1 MRESKKGF
9 TLIEMIFVI
18 AVTGVIAGM
27 TFIQISQIY
36 ESLIQKNY
44 SSEIQNEASVVS
56 EQIVSRLSGAFKNSL
71 AGADS
76 TGGGGCKGLSDLTA
90 GESKNVLMW
99 VAKSDESEK
108 GVWDANRSTYIGW
121 SGVASNDGS
130 KTFTTPASNME
141 SVESIIDSLIE
152 ETGSLSQNSKSP
164 VALYF
169 HMGGEYITETGKVC
183 DNFYNDG
190 SDEFVLHQI
199 KREGVGKITLLSNK
213 NRSEINR
220 YSITHAAYAIE
231 KKENGDLWLYTFRPW
246 LSEKPSSGKTKSLLA
261 RNVSQF
267 GFKYDGGLFRINIC
281 LSKTVNGFKLEGCKE
296 RVVF

>member
-71 AGADS
+71 AAADS

-164 VALYF
+164 VAVYF
-169 HMGGEYITETGKVC
+169 QNSGGEACST
-183 DNFYNDG
+183 FYNDG
-190 SDEFVLHQI
+190 SSDFALRQI
-199 KREGVGKITLLSNK
+199 KREGSSKITVLDDK
-213 NRSEINR
+213 NRTDR

-281 LSKTVNGFKLEGCKE
+281 LSKELNGYEIEGCKE

>member
-90 GESKNVLMW
+90 GESKNILMW

-121 SGVASNDGS
+121 SGVVGNDDIATS
-130 KTFTTPASNME
+130 TFDTPASNLE
-141 SVESIIDSLIE
+141 SVESIIDSLVG
-152 ETGSLSQNSKSP
+152 ETGTLSKNSKSP

-169 HMGGEYITETGKVC
+169 HTGGENGILAGKVC
-183 DNFYNDG
+183 DEFYNDG
-190 SDEFVLHQI
+190 SGAFKLHPI
-199 KREGVGKITLLSNK
+199 KREGTDKITLLSG
-213 NRSEINR
+213 SITSNR

-231 KKENGDLWLYTFRPW
+231 RDKNGNLWLYMFRPW

>member
-71 AGADS
+71 AAADS

-169 HMGGEYITETGKVC
+169 HTGGENSILAGKVC
-183 DNFYNDG
+183 DEFYNNGSDVFKLHPIKRDG
-190 SDEFVLHQI
+190 SD
-199 KREGVGKITLLSNK
+199 KITLLSG
-213 NRSEINR
+213 SIASNR

>member
-71 AGADS
+71 AAADS

-99 VAKSDESEK
+99 VAKSDESER

-121 SGVASNDGS
+121 SGVVGNDDIATS
-130 KTFTTPASNME
+130 TFDTPASNLE
-141 SVESIIDSLIE
+141 SVESIIDSLVG
-152 ETGSLSQNSKSP
+152 ETGTLSKNSKSP
-164 VALYF
+164 VAVYF
-169 HMGGEYITETGKVC
+169 QNSGEACAT
-183 DNFYNDG
+183 FYNDG
-190 SDEFVLHQI
+190 SDLFSLYPI
-199 KREGVGKITLLSNK
+199 KRAGSNKITLLNGKIKSG
-213 NRSEINR
+213 R